1 MFITVCVCVR
11 VCACVCV
18 CVCVWLRAY
27 MNMYT
32 CGLCGA
38 LLLQLCLVQVHGD
51 TIYCIHMYTIVL
63 YTVMVCDVSCA

>member
-1 MFITVCVCVR
+1 
-11 VCACVCV
+11 
-18 CVCVWLRAY
+18 

-63 YTVMVCDVSCA
+63 YTVMVCDCCVLCMIMSAMLMSVHSLRDFY